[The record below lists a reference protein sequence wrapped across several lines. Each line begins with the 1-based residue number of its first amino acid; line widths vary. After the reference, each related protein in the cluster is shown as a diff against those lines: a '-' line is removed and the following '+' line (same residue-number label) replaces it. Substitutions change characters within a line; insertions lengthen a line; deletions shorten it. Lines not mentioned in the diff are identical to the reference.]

1 MQALLLVF
9 LILLIVGA
17 ARAGGP
23 LFGGLKGSLPS
34 ARRSKCSDCVH
45 ARKVFDDGTLCG
57 FGKSET
63 FKNSVHVQNCVD
75 HRRK

>member
-1 MQALLLVF
+1 MQALLLVV

-23 LFGGLKGSLPS
+23 LFGGVKDSLPG

-45 ARKVFDDGTLCG
+45 ARKIFDDGTLCG
-57 FGKSET
+57 FGRSET
-63 FKNSVHVQNCVD
+63 FKNAVHVGNCVD
-75 HRRK
+75 HRKR